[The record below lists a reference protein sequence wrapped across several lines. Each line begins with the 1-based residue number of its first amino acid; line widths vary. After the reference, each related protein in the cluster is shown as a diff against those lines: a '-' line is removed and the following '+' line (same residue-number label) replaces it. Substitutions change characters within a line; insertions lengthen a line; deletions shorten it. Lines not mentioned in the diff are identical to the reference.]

1 MDFKPRVTEVDL
13 HKVQMEAEQAFR
25 DVFFCCEAVLETIIK
40 NFDLDVPHELIRM
53 STPMAVGAGKSG
65 CMCGAANGGIV
76 ALGLLFG
83 RDEKRGPKDPEVV
96 KCLGFSKE
104 LHDWFEANNGKKATC
119 CRVLTREFNMA
130 EGEHKKQCVYF
141 TGLCA
146 WKVAEIIAREFGIKT
161 VNPEVTLKTREE
173 LYAA

>member
-13 HKVQMEAEQAFR
+13 HKVQMDAEQAFR
-25 DVFFCCEAVLETIIK
+25 DGFFCCEAVLETIIK
-40 NFDLDVPHELIRM
+40 SFDLDVPHELVRFV
-53 STPMAVGAGKSG
+53 SPMAVGAGKSG
-65 CMCGAANGGIV
+65 CMCGAVNGGI
-76 ALGLLFG
+76 AAIGLLFG

-96 KCLGFSKE
+96 KCMGLTKE

-119 CRVLTREFNMA
+119 CRVLTREFDMA
-130 EGEHKKQCVYF
+130 QGEHKKQCVYF

-146 WKVAEIIAREFGIKT
+146 WKVAEMAARELGIKT

>member
-1 MDFKPRVTEVDL
+1 MNILTILRRILFDL
-13 HKVQMEAEQAFR
+13 ILSSIVSKQSEPDSITPLIE
-25 DVFFCCEAVLETIIK
+25 K

-76 ALGLLFG
+76 ALGLIFG
-83 RDEKRGPKDPEVV
+83 RDEKRGPKDPEVI

-173 LYAA
+173 LYAV